1 MLRLGAR
8 EVVPPIEAKQCSGES
23 VRRRWEYPQPPAEHS
38 RGQAQ
43 AGDRVARVMLA
54 VAERALTILPGLS
67 PVHRRK
73 PDARAAARNGG
84 NYRRQHFAGEPA
96 AALECMFV
104 RQIMVDP
111 GNELGVDSVDST
123 R

>member
-23 VRRRWEYPQPPAEHS
+23 VRRRWEHPQPPAEHS

-43 AGDRVARVMLA
+43 AGDGVARVMLA
-54 VAERALTILPGLS
+54 VAERTLAILPGLS

-73 PDARAAARNGG
+73 PDERAAGRNGG
-84 NYRRQHFAGEPA
+84 DYRRASRQCTDESPTSVPPGATAAPTVASTSPA
-96 AALECMFV
+96 N
-104 RQIMVDP
+104 R
-111 GNELGVDSVDST
+111 
-123 R
+123 